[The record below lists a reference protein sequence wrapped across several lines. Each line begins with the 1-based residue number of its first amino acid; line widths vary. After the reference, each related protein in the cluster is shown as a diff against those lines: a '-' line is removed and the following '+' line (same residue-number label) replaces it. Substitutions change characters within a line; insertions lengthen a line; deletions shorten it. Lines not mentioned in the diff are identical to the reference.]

1 VNQGNHST
9 TCTRCGNPV
18 QPRDQ
23 FCGNC
28 GAAILPPAP
37 QAEQVIPRPTAAPQA
52 PSRSNRK
59 PLFLAGAAGLMLLLL
74 VGGGAIALFGSGGEE
89 IELARGVYS
98 KVPEGWAVAA
108 VASSTSK
115 VAWLVPEGYENQ
127 DLRDFGDSPQEDDAS
142 SEEADIVA
150 GADCIDIGETLPP
163 DSTKTAPVETETGF
177 DKDIV
182 SSGSLA
188 KGEAT
193 VAGHAA
199 TWNLVYVA
207 SAMPWYSPD
216 LATASEY
223 PTYFTILTLHV
234 CVEDPDWDISM
245 NATAHL
251 TEPSREDPDGGPTA
265 ERNASVPKARNEVHE
280 ELNRRY
286 EANIGAMTDL
296 LEAVDAE
303 GLFNGGRTDLSAI
316 PTSLDGVDAE
326 LSNPFGGPLEGFANT
341 PDPTSSASSD
351 PTASASPDSSAS
363 PEPVASASPDSSA
376 SPSSEEE
383 ILEEFGREYDEA
395 SRREDWAKTYSMLD
409 ESSQQEF
416 TEGEWA
422 EKMQAI
428 RDADGPPPPLADVIV
443 EQNTEVSDSPATITF
458 VYEDGS
464 EASMQAMIPMVVEDP
479 SDSGVPK
486 RFLSEEELAELE
498 QVPTSASS
506 PISSSSS
513 SASPANLEAEAEEAA
528 GDYYR
533 AAGSGD
539 WSYTYEH
546 LDTRTQSLFTQ
557 EEWFEKNQWFANNGE
572 VTYHILSADMVDG
585 AQERLASVTLRLTY
599 EDGSS
604 STRTTYFV
612 YEYGSWKH
620 RFGQEE
626 YDLFMP
632 DLSYEEFV
640 EAKQ

>member
-1 VNQGNHST
+1 M
-9 TCTRCGNPV
+9 
-18 QPRDQ
+18 
-23 FCGNC
+23 
-28 GAAILPPAP
+28 A
-37 QAEQVIPRPTAAPQA
+37 
-52 PSRSNRK
+52 
-59 PLFLAGAAGLMLLLL
+59 LL
-74 VGGGAIALFGSGGEE
+74 GSGGEE
-89 IELARGVYS
+89 IEVAPGVYS

-108 VASSTSK
+108 TSSSTSE

-395 SRREDWAKTYSMLD
+395 SRRGDWEATYSMLE
-409 ESSQQEF
+409 ESYQQNF
-416 TEGEWA
+416 TEAEWA
-422 EKMQAI
+422 EAQQIMREAE
-428 RDADGPPPPLADVIV
+428 GPPAPLESVSV
-443 EQNTEVSDSPATITF
+443 EQNEETSDVPATLTLH
-458 VYEDGS
+458 YEDGT
-464 EASMQAMIPMVVEDP
+464 EKTMLAVVPMVVEDE

-486 RFLSEEELAELE
+486 RVLLGQEVGEV
-498 QVPTSASS
+498 QIVASTGQS
-506 PISSSSS
+506 IGGI
-513 SASPANLEAEAEEAA
+513 EADVEEAA
-528 GDYYR
+528 EAYYR
-533 AAGSGD
+533 AAGMED
-539 WSYTYEH
+539 WAYTYEN
-546 LDTRTQSLFTQ
+546 LDSETQSDFTR
-557 EEWFEKNQWFANNGE
+557 EEWFQKNQWFADNGE
-572 VTYHILSADMVDG
+572 VIYNIESVGRTGTRSDSWG
-585 AQERLASVTLRLTY
+585 VTLTLTF

-604 STRTTYFV
+604 STRTTYFD
-612 YEYGSWKH
+612 YEDGEWKH
-620 RFGQEE
+620 AFGPEE
-626 YDLFMP
+626 TDLFMP